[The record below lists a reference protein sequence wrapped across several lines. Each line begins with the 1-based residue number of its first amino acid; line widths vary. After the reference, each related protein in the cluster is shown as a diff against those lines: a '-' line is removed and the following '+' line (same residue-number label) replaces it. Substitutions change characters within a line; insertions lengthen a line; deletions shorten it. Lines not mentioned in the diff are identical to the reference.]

1 MSLEPCAPADTRV
14 CVQYGFIYAFM
25 GPCRYIKLVPF
36 PTYVLTPCV
45 YRNKIIDNIAII
57 AIIAAAPSQW
67 PLGVDCSCYSFIIAG
82 IFLDLFGENKEF
94 LEILSI
100 FETVGDFLGPE
111 APNEGLGM
119 DSL

>member
-1 MSLEPCAPADTRV
+1 MWPVPAHTLVGTPDTRV

-57 AIIAAAPSQW
+57 ATAPSQCSF
-67 PLGVDCSCYSFIIAG
+67 GVDCSCYSFIIAG
-82 IFLDLFGENKEF
+82 I
-94 LEILSI
+94 
-100 FETVGDFLGPE
+100 LG
-111 APNEGLGM
+111 AITHQRFAL
-119 DSL
+119 